1 MTYEKHGALTY
12 VRNEHSCFNAT
23 IDLNLTE
30 SFRCLNVRK
39 LRLFHNVNL
48 HHIWNIKSLTSLLEV

>member
-12 VRNEHSCFNAT
+12 VRNFNAT
-23 IDLNLTE
+23 NDL
-30 SFRCLNVRK
+30 SFWCLYVRK

-48 HHIWNIKSLTSLLEV
+48 HHTWNINSLASLLEV

>member
-23 IDLNLTE
+23 NDL
-30 SFRCLNVRK
+30 SFWCLYVRK

-48 HHIWNIKSLTSLLEV
+48 HHTWNIKSLASLLEV